1 MIIYSKLDV
10 GKDMDLILINNKVN
24 EQVSLEAMLK
34 KRNIK
39 SIEFIHTIRIY
50 KLILKLSYK

>member
-10 GKDMDLILINNKVN
+10 GKDMDLILINNKVS

-39 SIEFIHTIRIY
+39 SIEFIHTIKI
-50 KLILKLSYK
+50 